1 MYTPSIQELEK
12 RFPQIFELEH
22 LDSGGQK
29 VVFAG
34 HHQEH
39 GDVVLKLTDKV
50 DDRTRREIDIVTN
63 NRLPGVPVL
72 FEWGNESFDDGEV
85 MFLIEE
91 RVRGRSLR
99 SVLQQVGTLD
109 FPQASELLGF
119 LLRSA
124 AIFESE
130 RLVHRDIKPENIMI
144 ADDGT
149 FFILDFG
156 IARALDQTSLTAT
169 AARFGP
175 ATFGYAAPE
184 QFRNMKK
191 EIDARADLFSI
202 GIVFY
207 ECITGVNPFIEGARS
222 RLDVIKRSEK
232 QPVQK
237 LEIEEDSSGELAA
250 FIDTLMQKWPS
261 RRPRTAAEAWSWF
274 QEIISREGA

>member
-99 SVLQQVGTLD
+99 SVLQQVGVV
-109 FPQASELLGF
+109 PQYIVLNLTEKTSIHRHAS
-119 LLRSA
+119 
-124 AIFESE
+124 
-130 RLVHRDIKPENIMI
+130 
-144 ADDGT
+144 
-149 FFILDFG
+149 
-156 IARALDQTSLTAT
+156 
-169 AARFGP
+169 
-175 ATFGYAAPE
+175 
-184 QFRNMKK
+184 
-191 EIDARADLFSI
+191 
-202 GIVFY
+202 
-207 ECITGVNPFIEGARS
+207 
-222 RLDVIKRSEK
+222 
-232 QPVQK
+232 
-237 LEIEEDSSGELAA
+237 
-250 FIDTLMQKWPS
+250 
-261 RRPRTAAEAWSWF
+261 
-274 QEIISREGA
+274 